1 MFKSLDKESFLT
13 LYKSLVRSIIDYGG
27 SVYFP
32 KTKKNIQ
39 LLENIQKCA
48 TKILP
53 EFKDL
58 TYMYTECLKRLNL
71 PTLHYRTKKP
81 PQKNQA
87 RKNVGPDLDP
97 NSLTFW
103 WYSWKN
109 FFEKAVFE
117 KIIRRQQDNH
127 NLMQTILF
135 VWGYDICWDFTIQ
148 VIKCTV
154 YAFTFFQV

>member
-1 MFKSLDKESFLT
+1 MFKSLDKESLLT

-48 TKILP
+48 IKILP

-71 PTLHYRTKKP
+71 PTLHYRTKKN
-81 PQKNQA
+81 PQKI
-87 RKNVGPDLDP
+87 RP
-97 NSLTFW
+97 
-103 WYSWKN
+103 
-109 FFEKAVFE
+109 EKMLGL
-117 KIIRRQQDNH
+117 IWI
-127 NLMQTILF
+127 QT
-135 VWGYDICWDFTIQ
+135 V
-148 VIKCTV
+148 
-154 YAFTFFQV
+154 

>member
-1 MFKSLDKESFLT
+1 MKFYNHITYVVNRCNKLQGLIKRMFKSLDKESFLT

-58 TYMYTECLKRLNL
+58 TYTERLKRLNL
-71 PTLHYRTKKP
+71 PTLHYRTKK
-81 PQKNQA
+81 K
-87 RKNVGPDLDP
+87 KKKSGP
-97 NSLTFW
+97 
-103 WYSWKN
+103 K
-109 FFEKAVFE
+109 K
-117 KIIRRQQDNH
+117 
-127 NLMQTILF
+127 
-135 VWGYDICWDFTIQ
+135 CW
-148 VIKCTV
+148 
-154 YAFTFFQV
+154 A